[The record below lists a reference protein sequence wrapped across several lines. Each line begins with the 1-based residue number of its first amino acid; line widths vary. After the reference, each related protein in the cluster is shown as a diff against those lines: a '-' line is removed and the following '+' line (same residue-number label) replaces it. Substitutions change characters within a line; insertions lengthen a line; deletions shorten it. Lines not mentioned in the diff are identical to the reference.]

1 MKIEDAIMLTKEL
14 TEPPCE
20 IDTENNETIEGALM
34 VYIYTK
40 PQAQE
45 MWEQGVKTTEWV
57 EAVKELMK

>member
-1 MKIEDAIMLTKEL
+1 
-14 TEPPCE
+14 
-20 IDTENNETIEGALM
+20 M